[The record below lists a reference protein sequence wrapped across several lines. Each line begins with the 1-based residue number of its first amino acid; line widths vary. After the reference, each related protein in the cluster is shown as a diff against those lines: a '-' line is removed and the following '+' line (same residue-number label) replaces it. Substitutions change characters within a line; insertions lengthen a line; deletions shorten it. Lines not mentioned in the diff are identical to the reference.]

1 MATSGALYFLDR
13 HSKEPESFE
22 KFCLIAIVDH
32 IFDPD
37 FIHFTYFKLK
47 MKFFQFL
54 VATEAFM
61 PKPGNKQFTMDNI
74 DYNPQRDGK

>member
-1 MATSGALYFLDR
+1 
-13 HSKEPESFE
+13 
-22 KFCLIAIVDH
+22 
-32 IFDPD
+32 
-37 FIHFTYFKLK
+37 

-74 DYNPQRDGK
+74 DYNPQRDGKRTRTDLQDRTSEILTLEK

>member
-1 MATSGALYFLDR
+1 
-13 HSKEPESFE
+13 
-22 KFCLIAIVDH
+22 
-32 IFDPD
+32 
-37 FIHFTYFKLK
+37 

-74 DYNPQRDGK
+74 DYNPQRDGKQRIHRAELPDRKSENSTSEKWGNF

>member
-1 MATSGALYFLDR
+1 
-13 HSKEPESFE
+13 
-22 KFCLIAIVDH
+22 
-32 IFDPD
+32 
-37 FIHFTYFKLK
+37 

-74 DYNPQRDGK
+74 DYNPQRDGKQRIHRTEFPDRKSENSTSEK

>member
-1 MATSGALYFLDR
+1 
-13 HSKEPESFE
+13 
-22 KFCLIAIVDH
+22 
-32 IFDPD
+32 
-37 FIHFTYFKLK
+37 

-74 DYNPQRDGK
+74 DYNPQRDGKWRAEFIGQLIHNMDGLSGNGALEKLY

>member
-1 MATSGALYFLDR
+1 
-13 HSKEPESFE
+13 
-22 KFCLIAIVDH
+22 
-32 IFDPD
+32 
-37 FIHFTYFKLK
+37 

-74 DYNPQRDGK
+74 DYNPQRDGKQRIHRTEFAGPSCRTESPRIRLLRNEEIFSTRVDAINEFHWMG

>member
-1 MATSGALYFLDR
+1 
-13 HSKEPESFE
+13 
-22 KFCLIAIVDH
+22 
-32 IFDPD
+32 
-37 FIHFTYFKLK
+37 

-74 DYNPQRDGK
+74 EYNPQRDGKRKRPEFPDRTSEILEK